1 MTSKMTVALAALILL
16 GAAGLAEQ
24 PVLAQQQD
32 GTTLVELRQEIRR
45 LEARVARL
53 ERETQPRLQP
63 AG

>member
-1 MTSKMTVALAALILL
+1 MTSKMMMALAALVLL
-16 GAAGLAEQ
+16 GAAGLAVQ

-53 ERETQPRLQP
+53 ERESQPRLQP